1 MTQNY
6 KKLQFLLHSISH
18 KAYIIYDCDFWYT
31 CIKWWHLQMLF
42 SFLQNFDFLVGEEVM
57 GDRRAKN
64 GLKWQNIL
72 SLTPYLRNRTS
83 YHCSFRGT
91 YVKWLYLQQFF
102 RFFKI
107 LIFGDFRGAG
117 VICHTIYQYLKNYI
131 TSSFLLHR
139 CKIMLSP
146 GVFLYF
152 STL

>member
-42 SFLQNFDFLVGEEVM
+42 SFLQNFDFLGGEEVM

-117 VICHTIYQYLKNYI
+117 VGLSVILYI
-131 TSSFLLHR
+131 NISRTVSHQVF
-139 CKIMLSP
+139 CYI
-146 GVFLYF
+146 GVK
-152 STL
+152 

>member
-1 MTQNY
+1 MIFWVKGQKGKKWPKITKNY
-6 KKLQFLLHSISH
+6 NFYCTPYLIKHTSYMIVIFG
-18 KAYIIYDCDFWYT
+18 T
-31 CIKWWHLQMLF
+31 RVKWWHLQMLF
-42 SFLQNFDFLVGEEVM
+42 SFLQNFDFLGGEEVM

-107 LIFGDFRGAG
+107 LIFRDFRGAG
-117 VICHTIYQYLKNYI
+117 VGLSVILYINISRTISHQVFCYI
-131 TSSFLLHR
+131 
-139 CKIMLSP
+139 
-146 GVFLYF
+146 GVK
-152 STL
+152 